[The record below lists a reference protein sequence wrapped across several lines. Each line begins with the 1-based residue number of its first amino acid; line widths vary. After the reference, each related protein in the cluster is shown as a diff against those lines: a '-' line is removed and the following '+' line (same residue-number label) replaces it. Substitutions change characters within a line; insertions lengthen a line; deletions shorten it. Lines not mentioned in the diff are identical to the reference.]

1 MTNTLGVFEAPTPT
15 EPQEGDL
22 LVWYIP
28 QVPMK
33 AFERRLPHREGD
45 EEKEL
50 ALAALLLDTI
60 ISFSIFE
67 FENRIKPDYSDAAG
81 ISRFE
86 DGEWCDLDED
96 EYLTESA

>member
-1 MTNTLGVFEAPTPT
+1 MMSDPH
-15 EPQEGDL
+15 EGDL

-33 AFERRLPHREGD
+33 PFETRILHTSGQEGV
-45 EEKEL
+45 EL
-50 ALAALLLDTI
+50 AQAALLLDTI
-60 ISFSIFE
+60 VDFSIFE

-86 DGEWCDLDED
+86 DGEWCDLDESEWRKD
-96 EYLTESA
+96 LDD